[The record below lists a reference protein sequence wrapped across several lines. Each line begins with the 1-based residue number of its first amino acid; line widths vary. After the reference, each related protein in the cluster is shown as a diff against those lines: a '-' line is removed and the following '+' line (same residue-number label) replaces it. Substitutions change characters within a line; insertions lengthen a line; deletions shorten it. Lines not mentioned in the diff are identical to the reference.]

1 MTANPRDSVADRTAI
16 RIPLLSVAAGVLAL
30 ALILLGASGAFFG
43 PMDGDIPWPATAAE
57 QRQFDTA
64 RALQSSGVCAVV
76 AASLLIGLAVRVGRA
91 LWAVVSLFVFGL
103 AGLGVFFAAFA
114 VTGGLPD

>member
-1 MTANPRDSVADRTAI
+1 MALM
-16 RIPLLSVAAGVLAL
+16 LLA
-30 ALILLGASGAFFG
+30 ASGALFG

-64 RALQSSGVCAVV
+64 RVLQWSGVCAVV
-76 AASLLIGLAVRVGRA
+76 AASLLIGLAVRVGHT
-91 LWAVVSLFVFGL
+91 LWAVVSLFIFGL